1 MYQNAPLGKATVYV
15 ETYSPDLLYPIP
27 RSLARDKTGIDSSA
41 LPFDGI
47 DIWNGFE
54 LSWLNPKGKPEI
66 ALIELHFP
74 CKSPKIVE
82 SKSLKLY
89 LNSFNQS
96 SFESMDAVA
105 KTMENDLSEA
115 TEGPVK
121 VALHSIYS
129 DRNPKIAKFDGICL
143 DHLDIEID
151 CYQVNPNFLTTSHP
165 EKPVEESLFSDLL
178 KSNCLATG
186 QPDWGSLLIHYKGPK
201 IDREGLL
208 KYIISFRQ
216 HSGFAEHCV
225 EQIYCEILSRCKPTH
240 LTVYARYTK
249 RGGLDINPFRS
260 NFEAPPANL
269 RQIRQ

>member
-1 MYQNAPLGKATVYV
+1 MLHEAPLGKSTVYI
-15 ETYSPDLLYPIP
+15 ENYSPDLLYPIL
-27 RSLARDKTGIDSSA
+27 RSLARDKTGIDHSS

-66 ALIELHFP
+66 ALIEFYFP

-96 SFESMDAVA
+96 LFESIDAVA
-105 KTMENDLSEA
+105 KTIEKDLLEA
-115 TEGPVK
+115 TEGPVLVK
-121 VALHSIYS
+121 LHSLHTNT
-129 DRNPKIAKFDGICL
+129 DTKIVKFDGICL
-143 DHLDIEID
+143 DNLDIEVN
-151 CYQVNPNFLTTSHP
+151 CYMVNPDFLKTTHP
-165 EKPVEESLFSDLL
+165 EKHVEESLYSDLL

-186 QPDWGSLLIHYKGPK
+186 QPDWGSLLIRYKGAK

-225 EQIYCEILSRCKPTH
+225 EQIFCDILSRCKPTH

-260 NFEAPPANL
+260 NFESPPANL
-269 RQIRQ
+269 RHVRQ